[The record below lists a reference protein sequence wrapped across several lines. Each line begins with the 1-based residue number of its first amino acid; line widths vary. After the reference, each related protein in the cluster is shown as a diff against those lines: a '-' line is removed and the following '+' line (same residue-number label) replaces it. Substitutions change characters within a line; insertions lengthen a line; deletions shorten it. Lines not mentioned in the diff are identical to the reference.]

1 MSSRFVIG
9 MFVEKKM
16 ECGLYFPG
24 YLYWLISIDLSKEFS
39 MLIGTLLVEIF
50 LHGNSQVYRKIFPS
64 RFFRMFSYDY
74 EEIDGP
80 GPFAMLK
87 RLEGMC
93 MSNEL
98 LNKTFTTNIGNKQYT
113 VQLMDDFNY
122 TDPVDKSYTEK
133 QGIRIIF
140 TDGSRLVF
148 RLSGTG
154 ARGATVRLYAD
165 SYENDP
171 STYTKDAQEM
181 LQPLISLA
189 LEIAQL
195 KQFTGRDKPTVIT

>member
-1 MSSRFVIG
+1 LD
-9 MFVEKKM
+9 E
-16 ECGLYFPG
+16 
-24 YLYWLISIDLSKEFS
+24 IS
-39 MLIGTLLVEIF
+39 
-50 LHGNSQVYRKIFPS
+50 LHGIRKDFEFYFICC
-64 RFFRMFSYDY
+64 RIFSYDY

-98 LNKTFTTNIGNKQYT
+98 INKTFKTNIGNKQYT
-113 VQLMDDFNY
+113 VKLMDDFHY
-122 TDPVDKSYTEK
+122 TDPVDQSYTEK

-140 TDGSRLVF
+140 TDGSRIVF

-154 ARGATVRLYAD
+154 SRGATVRLYVD

-171 STYTKDAQEM
+171 STYTKDAQVE
-181 LQPLISLA
+181 
-189 LEIAQL
+189 EIFL
-195 KQFTGRDKPTVIT
+195 

>member
-1 MSSRFVIG
+1 
-9 MFVEKKM
+9 
-16 ECGLYFPG
+16 
-24 YLYWLISIDLSKEFS
+24 LI
-39 MLIGTLLVEIF
+39 
-50 LHGNSQVYRKIFPS
+50 
-64 RFFRMFSYDY
+64 FSYDY
-74 EEIDGP
+74 EEIDGA

-98 LNKTFTTNIGNKQYT
+98 LNKTFNTSYGNKQYT
-113 VQLMDDFNY
+113 VKIMDDFNY
-122 TDPVDKSYTEK
+122 TDPVDGSYTEK

-165 SYENDP
+165 SFENDP
-171 STYTKDAQEM
+171 STYTKDAQVEFSFRNY
-181 LQPLISLA
+181 LFDLFIYIL
-189 LEIAQL
+189 
-195 KQFTGRDKPTVIT
+195 